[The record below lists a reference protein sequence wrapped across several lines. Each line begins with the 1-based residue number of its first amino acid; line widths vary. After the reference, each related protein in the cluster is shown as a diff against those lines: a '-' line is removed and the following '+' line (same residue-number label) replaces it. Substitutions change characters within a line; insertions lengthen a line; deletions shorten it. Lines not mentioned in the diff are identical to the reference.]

1 MTDKQRYDSER
12 WKLLIAEAASRDIKL
27 KDWLALRGISKDAYY
42 YWLRKL
48 QKENI
53 DSALCELPAKIQQ
66 KPTFVEIPRPETC
79 CQVEPVP
86 MIVESSAQP
95 VAVIKANHVQIEL
108 FQNASTEMIRE
119 LMAVINHV

>member
-48 QKENI
+48 QK
-53 DSALCELPAKIQQ
+53 KILIVH
-66 KPTFVEIPRPETC
+66 FVNYRQRSSRNRPWLKYLDRKR
-79 CQVEPVP
+79 VV
-86 MIVESSAQP
+86 
-95 VAVIKANHVQIEL
+95 
-108 FQNASTEMIRE
+108 R
-119 LMAVINHV
+119 